1 MSILVARGGVS
12 GLHFLFS
19 RRVAAREMKGVA
31 VVLHKKRREVSQCV
45 LLTKKSPNTILVI
58 WVAVGKLYGFQ
69 LSKLRN
75 QRLVNHQSLIAV
87 SSWRLVFMLAD
98 ALFQKLRHLEM
109 WVAE

>member
-1 MSILVARGGVS
+1 MSIILFRKLYEHFGGKGGVP

-58 WVAVGKLYGFQ
+58 WVARVKL
-69 LSKLRN
+69 
-75 QRLVNHQSLIAV
+75 V
-87 SSWRLVFMLAD
+87 S
-98 ALFQKLRHLEM
+98 
-109 WVAE
+109 